1 MYKSKGKKTGRIIQ
15 LVVFAAGIITLGIML
30 FGCKSSTK
38 DEKKIVVGA
47 KSFVENQIVA
57 KIIQYA
63 LDEKGFKTGYI
74 KDLDHNIL
82 QASLLSGEIDVYPE
96 YTNTGIIKILKQPP
110 VFNTAEAYR
119 FVKDE
124 YKKQFNISWLEPS
137 KVNNTYC
144 LVLSRRTADRL
155 GITTISQLQ
164 AKAVEIRAAQGWDWA
179 TVPDLLPALEERY
192 GPFGFKD
199 RRLFD
204 GLLVYQVVKAGE
216 ADLLLGN
223 TTDPQ
228 LADKGNYVVLV
239 DDKSVW
245 PDYALVPVIR
255 QQALD
260 KYPELEALIN
270 SISSSLDT
278 DAMIRLNARVII
290 DHEEVEDV
298 AKDFY
303 NSAIK
308 NRG

>member
-1 MYKSKGKKTGRIIQ
+1 MKKAHGKIQ
-15 LVVFAAGIITLGIML
+15 AIVFIAGIIALVL
-30 FGCKSSTK
+30 VLPGCKSAARN
-38 DEKKIVVGA
+38 EKKIVIGA

-63 LDEKGFKTGYI
+63 LDEKDFKTEYI

-82 QASLLSGEIDVYPE
+82 QASLLSGEVDVYPE
-96 YTNTGIIKILKQPP
+96 YTNTGIVKILKQDP
-110 VFNTAEAYR
+110 VFDTAEAYR
-119 FVKDE
+119 FVKEE
-124 YKKQFNISWLEPS
+124 YKKQFNITWLEPS
-137 KVNNTYC
+137 KVNDTYC
-144 LVLSRRTADRL
+144 WVLSKRTADRL

-164 AKAVEIRAAQGWDWA
+164 AQAPEIRAAQGWDWA

-192 GPFGFKD
+192 GPFAFKD

-204 GLLVYQVVKAGE
+204 GLLVYQVVKTDE

-228 LADKGNYVVLV
+228 LADKSNYVVLV

-245 PDYALVPVIR
+245 PDYELVPIIR
-255 QQALD
+255 QQTLD
-260 KYPELEALIN
+260 KYPELEALLN
-270 SISSSLDT
+270 SISASLDT
-278 DAMIRLNARVII
+278 ESMIGLNARVII

-303 NSAIK
+303 NTVVK
-308 NRG
+308 NRSGG